1 MGMKHWID
9 ALAIILFLVM
19 AYAAVKDFISFIK
32 SYLEHRDDSDSR
44 GD

>member
-1 MGMKHWID
+1 MKHWID

-19 AYAAVKDFISFIK
+19 AYEAGKEVISFIK
-32 SYLEHRDDSDSR
+32 SYLERNDDSDSR